1 MKRKG
6 YPIVELL
13 ISVIMILFFIVA
25 PIGYGLGIYR
35 LASCDFEAPYKAE
48 AIYAIGLFS
57 GANVVLGWF
66 DFGK

>member
-1 MKRKG
+1 
-6 YPIVELL
+6 
-13 ISVIMILFFIVA
+13 MILFSIIA